1 MSERISPT
9 PFVIIGLVGS
19 ALLALLTLPFPYHRF
34 FSFWVGFY
42 GLMMLLAC
50 PGKRPTPHFI
60 FAPLIPS
67 LIAALI
73 YYWSLKMLFSPW
85 KLAFF
90 SSLAINAFYIHY
102 QKNDTTLSYSTLFR
116 AVWDS
121 IIKLTI
127 SFIFILMCWPMLL
140 LCDQLFKLIHI
151 TFIHT
156 LIDQKW
162 FDIAVSSIFAATGLY
177 IASYSE
183 ITIDNIRA
191 GLVMM
196 CRYLLIPLAIISILF
211 IVFSAINVA
220 QEHTLPTSD
229 WAFLTTAFLS
239 ALFLN
244 GVYQD
249 GTTPIPYPRVLFW
262 IFRIF
267 LVLTPI
273 FTLIALHTLY
283 FYASN
288 NINNNGLNT
297 ANLADFINA
306 SLLLIYNLC
315 YALIAL
321 SWKQPPFKPIE
332 KTNIVLSVLLIIIA
346 LLSTNPLIA
355 KHVPSYQPFKKN
367 TAPGH
372 NKLA

>member
-1 MSERISPT
+1 MPERISPT
-9 PFVIIGLVGS
+9 PFVIIGLIGS
-19 ALLALLTLPFPYHRF
+19 TLLALLTLPFPYRQF

-42 GLMMLLAC
+42 GLMILLAR
-50 PGKRPTPHFI
+50 PEKRPTPHFI
-60 FAPLIPS
+60 FVPLIPS
-67 LIAALI
+67 LLAALI

-85 KLAFF
+85 QLTFF

-102 QKNDTTLSYSTLFR
+102 QKNNTTLSYSTLFH

-127 SFIFILMCWPMLL
+127 SFIFISICWSILL
-140 LCDQLFKLIHI
+140 LCDQLFRLIHI
-151 TFIHT
+151 TLIHT

-162 FDIAVSSIFAATGLY
+162 FDIAISSIFAATGLY
-177 IASYSE
+177 IASFSE
-183 ITIDNIRA
+183 TMIDHIRD

-211 IVFSAINVA
+211 IVFSARDAI
-220 QEHTLPTSD
+220 QQHTLPTNDSV
-229 WAFLTTAFLS
+229 FLTIAFLS

-244 GVYQD
+244 GIYQD
-249 GTTPIPYPRVLFW
+249 GAAAVPYPRILFW

-267 LVLTPI
+267 LILTPI
-273 FTLIALHTLY
+273 FTLLALHTLY

-288 NINNNGLNT
+288 NIHDRGLNT
-297 ANLADFINA
+297 ANFADLIDA

-315 YALIAL
+315 YAFIAV
-321 SWKQPPFKPIE
+321 SWQQPPLKSIE
-332 KTNIVLSVLLIIIA
+332 KTNIVLGVLLIITA
-346 LLSTNPLIA
+346 LISTNPLIT
-355 KHVPSYQPFKKN
+355 KHISHYQPFKKN
-367 TAPGH
+367 AAP